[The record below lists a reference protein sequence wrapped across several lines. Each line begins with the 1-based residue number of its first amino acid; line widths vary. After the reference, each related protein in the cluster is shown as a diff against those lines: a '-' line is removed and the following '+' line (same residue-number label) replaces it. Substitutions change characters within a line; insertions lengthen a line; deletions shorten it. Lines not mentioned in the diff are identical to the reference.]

1 MNALSSVQTL
11 PSCRPAACPRLP
23 APVQAPTEDAAA
35 PSDCVDLAPVGAS
48 PSHVSPETATVAAL
62 GAAGA
67 AVGGWVA
74 PALRLVLT
82 GPPGSGKGTQAAV
95 LSQIFGAPHLSTGA
109 ILREEVKNG
118 TELGKQAHPYMQAG
132 QLVPDHLILAMVEQ
146 RINTLPSFILDGFPR
161 SVGQAEKLD
170 EMLKTPLTAVASL
183 DCDDEVLVKR
193 LLARG
198 REDDTEEVIRERL
211 KVYHEQTRP
220 VLTHYERQGL
230 LQHIP
235 GNGSV
240 GEVARFLGQRMAEQL
255 YRGA

>member
-1 MNALSSVQTL
+1 MNALSSVQ
-11 PSCRPAACPRLP
+11 SFRPALSPRLP
-23 APVQAPTEDAAA
+23 ATGERPSTTTELATPADQVEVGVAPAEEVRPSPAGAAA
-35 PSDCVDLAPVGAS
+35 SAI
-48 PSHVSPETATVAAL
+48 
-62 GAAGA
+62 GAASA

-161 SVGQAEKLD
+161 SLSQAEKLD
-170 EMLKTPLTAVASL
+170 DMLQVPLTAVASL

-220 VLTHYERQGL
+220 VLTHYEAQGL
-230 LQHIP
+230 LQPIP

-240 GEVARFLGQRMAEQL
+240 GEVARFLSQRMAEQL